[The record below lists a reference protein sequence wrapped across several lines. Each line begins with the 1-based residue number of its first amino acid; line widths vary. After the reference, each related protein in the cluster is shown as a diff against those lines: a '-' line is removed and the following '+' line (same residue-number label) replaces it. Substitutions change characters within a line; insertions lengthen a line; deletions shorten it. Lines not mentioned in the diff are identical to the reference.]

1 MMTMEKRK
9 ESFDCVESVDS
20 PFSALIMK
28 RILFFLFAQFYLSM
42 FPAAT
47 IIYSVHYVNLH
58 ICTCSRFP
66 VPNLVVCVCVCDKP
80 ITNTHRHPI
89 EILVPISTKKIKN
102 QKSKGRKK
110 HPQKIKASAY
120 QQCQAPFFSLQPEV
134 PRRLSL
140 NNSRRHLDSCQRSIA
155 PHVF

>member
-28 RILFFLFAQFYLSM
+28 IILFFLFPQFYLSM

-47 IIYSVHYVNLH
+47 IIYYVHYVNLH

-66 VPNLVVCVCVCDKP
+66 VPNLVVCVCV
-80 ITNTHRHPI
+80 
-89 EILVPISTKKIKN
+89 ISRLRIHTDTQSKSSSQFQQKN
-102 QKSKGRKK
+102 QKSKIKRKK
-110 HPQKIKASAY
+110 KTPPKNQSFSLSAMSGSFF
-120 QQCQAPFFSLQPEV
+120 FFS
-134 PRRLSL
+134 SL
-140 NNSRRHLDSCQRSIA
+140 KSLGGLA
-155 PHVF
+155 

>member
-1 MMTMEKRK
+1 MEKRK
-9 ESFDCVESVDS
+9 ESFDRVESVDS

-28 RILFFLFAQFYLSM
+28 IILFFLFAQFYLSM

-47 IIYSVHYVNLH
+47 IIYYVHYVNLH

-66 VPNLVVCVCVCDKP
+66 VPNLVVCVCV
-80 ITNTHRHPI
+80 
-89 EILVPISTKKIKN
+89 ISRLRIHTDTQSKSSSQFQPKKSKIKN
-102 QKSKGRKK
+102 QKEEKNTPKKSKLQPISNVRLL
-110 HPQKIKASAY
+110 
-120 QQCQAPFFSLQPEV
+120 FFPLQPEV